1 MTVLLG
7 SFVMIPYEVTK
18 LVEAFHRMPKHRVGY
33 KFVGKKLHV
42 VIAVSAVSLSYS
54 VHLLEHNSQLYCMH
68 ISSRVLSSS
77 GINSTACVQCR
88 CAAGANSGETFDT
101 EALQRM
107 LNELFHEDHG
117 HANQHL
123 WAVVMA
129 PGHPSKAVMNLLN
142 TPRFKLRTMYFR
154 GSVQHPSDLAAVK
167 AEFADCIFLMM
178 PSSYNHHQSAH
189 DQDTGQMAAVERNG
203 RSSSSSSSSC
213 YEQQQYCLSADGL
226 AQQCTVSSC
235 TDSLLLRTV
244 DLTYPMRAH
253 TLLLHCTFRDCSA
266 TAPRPMKGG
275 GGSSHDDTALSA
287 EAALLTQQQE
297 QCTLSAM
304 SLQRYLTR
312 APRSKQLLQAVYCLS
327 ATGAP
332 CRSIVVAPDA
342 AARPGLHDCG
352 VDSVL
357 CRDELKLAILAHATV
372 CPAFL
377 VFALCSLR
385 TSATASAGAAA
396 AKASKQFFTT
406 GVASADS
413 SSGAGDLLQLN
424 SVSTGE
430 DSTAAGSSTADNSD
444 KEGDSSG
451 KEQSETR
458 KKKKRSGKSPL
469 WLDSYLEGASFEVRS
484 KPCFSVA
491 AVVGV
496 AVLAAAR

>member
-1 MTVLLG
+1 
-7 SFVMIPYEVTK
+7 
-18 LVEAFHRMPKHRVGY
+18 
-33 KFVGKKLHV
+33 
-42 VIAVSAVSLSYS
+42 
-54 VHLLEHNSQLYCMH
+54 
-68 ISSRVLSSS
+68 
-77 GINSTACVQCR
+77 
-88 CAAGANSGETFDT
+88 
-101 EALQRM
+101 
-107 LNELFHEDHG
+107 
-117 HANQHL
+117 
-123 WAVVMA
+123 
-129 PGHPSKAVMNLLN
+129 
-142 TPRFKLRTMYFR
+142 
-154 GSVQHPSDLAAVK
+154 
-167 AEFADCIFLMM
+167 
-178 PSSYNHHQSAH
+178 
-189 DQDTGQMAAVERNG
+189 
-203 RSSSSSSSSC
+203 
-213 YEQQQYCLSADGL
+213 
-226 AQQCTVSSC
+226 VSSC
-235 TDSLLLRTV
+235 TNSLLLRTV
-244 DLTYPMRAH
+244 DLTYPLHAH
-253 TLLLHCTFRDCSA
+253 TLLLQCTHRDCSA
-266 TAPRPMKGG
+266 TDVPHVDRSFSACRKGG
-275 GGSSHDDTALSA
+275 GSGSGGDTALSA

-458 KKKKRSGKSPL
+458 KKKKRRGKSPL
-469 WLDSYLEGASFEVRS
+469 WLDSYLEGASFEVRTKLYS
-484 KPCFSVA
+484 SVA
-491 AVVGV
+491 TVVGV
-496 AVLAAAR
+496 AVLAAA